1 MGNRKTHLINQYGDK
16 KVVETRNS
24 KVEIQQLNEST
35 STKYQM
41 DIEWYLSN
49 GYVTISDAR
58 KKIEG
63 NGNNK

>member
-1 MGNRKTHLINQYGDK
+1 MGNRKTHLINQDGDK

-63 NGNNK
+63 NGNNE

>member
-63 NGNNK
+63 NGNNE